1 MDIFSSSLVF
11 EKGPVAKGKDKSVIQ
26 CMECSC
32 DNFYIGNKDGVL
44 QHFSTSA
51 KIGIGQRQT
60 LRELTKRQMGRGGEI
75 SQLKAVP
82 VLNHLLVLWDGS
94 IAALNMF
101 SLDPIAALKKIQNV
115 SLFRLGEPTVHTQQV
130 FVELFVASTKRR
142 AVSIHK
148 VCVDRWECVGNVA
161 LAQDPVA
168 LAVHETCLC
177 VATSDR
183 YILRDYQTRS
193 ALELFTH
200 NLGKQN
206 VLTKESVKGE
216 FLLNGPGNLGMFV
229 TSSGI
234 SLRPPVPWPE
244 GVLDAVVHFP
254 YVLALQSNAVHVYS
268 MLDQQL
274 KQTVLLNSGKSL
286 LSTTDSVFVVAE
298 REIHRLS
305 QSPPEVQ
312 IQKLLGCERVNEA
325 LTLLDGVQSLL
336 PEDSYKNLHR
346 SIVCTSGW
354 IHFYR
359 EAFLD
364 AKEFFIKG
372 DLDPR
377 DLISLYPGMTVI
389 SEDFKSQL
397 PSVSNAKDLR
407 KLNNEA
413 QAEYQKYLSFL
424 CLYLSE
430 LRRTVR
436 GQIFLQDID
445 TNLLKVYLRLGDDE
459 NLNRLVSRRNDCVLD
474 VCMRDL
480 ERHKRFFAIGLLYQS
495 HGQHFNAIQ
504 TWVWMVDD
512 ESVDSSE
519 PNVLLHVVKTL
530 SQLKEK
536 SIITEFI
543 DWALQKDQKVGVLIF
558 TERDPGDRSTFEPQE
573 ALSILTNYP
582 DALVFYLEFLVTEQQ
597 SQTEKQH
604 TLLANTYTTQ
614 ILHAEREMRNNDTNT
629 KEMRQKLQQFLWQSS
644 VYDADDVY
652 ANIQSSALH
661 VEKAILLGRVGEHR
675 KALRLLVGEERDENA
690 AENYCRRTSAGRD
703 REFTQ
708 ELFSWLL
715 QAYLES
721 RPHVSAAVDLLNQ
734 NPVAFNLLK
743 VLEMLPDSWSLQL
756 VMRFLCESLRATT
769 HDRRMRGLEKSLAM
783 MDNLRQRHAWIQATQ
798 GMVKM
803 DRSRTCRSCRRQFT
817 GPEFLR
823 RSTGE
828 LVHTHCCS
836 TNDSR

>member
-11 EKGPVAKGKDKSVIQ
+11 EKVPAAKGKDKSVIQ
-26 CMECSC
+26 CMECFC
-32 DNFYIGNKDGVL
+32 DNFYIGSKDGVL
-44 QHFSTSA
+44 QHFTTSS
-51 KIGIGQRQT
+51 KTGIGERQT
-60 LRELTKRQMGRGGEI
+60 LQEVTRRQMGRGGEI
-75 SQLKAVP
+75 RQLKAVP
-82 VLNHLLVLWDGS
+82 VLNHLLVLWDNS
-94 IAALNMF
+94 ITALNMF
-101 SLDPIAALKKIQNV
+101 SLEPIAALKKIQNV
-115 SLFRLGEPTVHTQQV
+115 SLFRLGEPAAHTQQV
-130 FVELFVASTKRR
+130 FVELFIASTKRR
-142 AVSIHK
+142 AVSIYK

-183 YILRDYQTRS
+183 YILHDYQTQS

-206 VLTKESVKGE
+206 VLAKESVKGE

-229 TSSGI
+229 MNSGI
-234 SLRPPVPWPE
+234 SQRPPVPWPD

-254 YVLALQSNAVHVYS
+254 YVLVLQSKALHIYS

-305 QSPPEVQ
+305 QSPLEAQ
-312 IQKLLGCERVNEA
+312 IRKLLGCERVNEA

-364 AKEFFIKG
+364 AKELFIKG

-377 DLISLYPGMTVI
+377 ELISLYPGMTLI
-389 SEDFKSQL
+389 SEDFKSQ
-397 PSVSNAKDLR
+397 PPTVSNTKDLR

-413 QAEYQKYLSFL
+413 QPEFLKYLSFL
-424 CLYLSE
+424 CLYLRE
-430 LRRTVR
+430 IRRTDL

-445 TNLLKVYLRLGDDE
+445 TTLLKVYLRLGYYD
-459 NLNRLVSRRNDCVLD
+459 NLNQLVSSRNDCVLD
-474 VCMRDL
+474 VCMPDL
-480 ERHKRFFAIGLLYQS
+480 EQHKRFFTIGLLYQS

-504 TWVWMVDD
+504 TWVWMVD

-519 PNVLLHVVKTL
+519 PNVLLH
-530 SQLKEK
+530 
-536 SIITEFI
+536 I
-543 DWALQKDQKVGVLIF
+543 VGVLIF
-558 TERDPGDRSTFEPQE
+558 TQRDPGDQNTFEPQE
-573 ALSILTNYP
+573 VLSILTNYP
-582 DALVFYLEFLVTEQQ
+582 VALVSYLEFLVNEQQ
-597 SQTEKQH
+597 SQMEKHH
-604 TLLANTYTTQ
+604 TLLANTYATQ
-614 ILHAEREMRNNDTNT
+614 ILHTDREMQNNDTHME
-629 KEMRQKLQQFLWQSS
+629 EMRQKLQQFLWQSS
-644 VYDADDVY
+644 IYDADAVY
-652 ANIQSSALH
+652 AKIQSSALH

-675 KALRLLVGEERDENA
+675 KALRLLVDEERDEKA
-690 AENYCRRTSAGRD
+690 AEIYCWRTSAGRD

-708 ELFSWLL
+708 QLFSWLL

-734 NPVAFNLLK
+734 NAVAFNLLR
-743 VLEMLPDSWSLQL
+743 VLEVLPGSWSLQL

-769 HDRRMRGLEKSLAM
+769 HDRRMRGLEKSLAR
-783 MDNLRQRHAWIQATQ
+783 MDNLRQRHAWMEATQ
-798 GMVKM
+798 GMVRM
-803 DRSRTCRSCRRQFT
+803 DRSQVCHSCRRQFT

-828 LVHTHCCS
+828 LLHTHCFS
-836 TNDSR
+836 TNNSQ

>member
-11 EKGPVAKGKDKSVIQ
+11 EKVPVAKGKDKSVIH

-32 DNFYIGNKDGVL
+32 DNLYIGSNDGVL
-44 QHFSTSA
+44 QHFTTSA
-51 KIGIGQRQT
+51 KIGIGRRQT

-82 VLNHLLVLWDGS
+82 VLNHLLVLWDGA
-94 IAALNMF
+94 ITALNMF

-115 SLFRLGEPTVHTQQV
+115 ALFRLGEPTVHTQQV

-148 VCVDRWECVGNVA
+148 VCVDRWECVGTVA

-168 LAVHETCLC
+168 LAVYETCLC

-183 YILRDYQTRS
+183 YILRDYQTQS

-206 VLTKESVKGE
+206 VLAKESVKGE

-229 TSSGI
+229 TNSGI
-234 SLRPPVPWPE
+234 SQRPPVPWPE

-254 YVLALQSNAVHVYS
+254 YVLALQSKAVHVYS

-298 REIHRLS
+298 RKIHRLS

-389 SEDFKSQL
+389 SEDFQSQL

-413 QAEYQKYLSFL
+413 QAEFQKYLSFL

-445 TNLLKVYLRLGDDE
+445 TTLLKVYLRLGDDE
-459 NLNRLVSRRNDCVLD
+459 NLNQLVSSRNDCAMD
-474 VCMRDL
+474 VCMADL
-480 ERHKRFFAIGLLYQS
+480 EHEKRFFAVGLLHQS

-519 PNVLLHVVKTL
+519 PNVLLHVV
-530 SQLKEK
+530 
-536 SIITEFI
+536 
-543 DWALQKDQKVGVLIF
+543 GVLIF
-558 TERDPGDRSTFEPQE
+558 TERDPGDQSTFEPE
-573 ALSILTNYP
+573 EVLSILTNYP
-582 DALVFYLEFLVTEQQ
+582 DALVSYLEFLVNEQQ

-614 ILHAEREMRNNDTNT
+614 ILHPEREMRNNDTDT
-629 KEMRQKLQQFLWQSS
+629 REMRQKLQQFLWQSS

-652 ANIQSSALH
+652 AKIQSSALH

-675 KALRLLVGEERDENA
+675 KALRLLVDEERDEDA
-690 AENYCRRTSAGRD
+690 AEDYCWRTSAGRD
-703 REFTQ
+703 REFTR
-708 ELFSWLL
+708 ELFGWLL

-721 RPHVSAAVDLLNQ
+721 RPRVSAAVDLLNQ
-734 NPVAFNLLK
+734 NAAAFNLLK
-743 VLEMLPDSWSLQL
+743 VLEVLPDSWSVQL
-756 VMRFLCESLRATT
+756 VFRFLCESLRATT

-783 MDNLRQRHAWIQATQ
+783 MDNLRQRHAWIEATH
-798 GMVKM
+798 GMVEM

-828 LVHTHCCS
+828 LVHTHCYS
-836 TNDSR
+836 TDDSR